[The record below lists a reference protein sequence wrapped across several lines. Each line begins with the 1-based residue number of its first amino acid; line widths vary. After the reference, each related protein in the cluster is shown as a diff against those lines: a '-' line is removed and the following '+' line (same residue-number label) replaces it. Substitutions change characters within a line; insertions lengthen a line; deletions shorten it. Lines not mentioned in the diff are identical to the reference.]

1 MTDYRFSLSL
11 FTIEVNGTPTVA
23 LQAKRHRDAER
34 LCEHDRLRTKLST
47 LTSHGIPLCDT
58 SATMKV
64 RLATTEE
71 AVHYRQAT
79 QSTEPSSAISLLRM
93 TRLPSDHT
101 APAPTGRPRR
111 TGAAWRCCPRDRQSN
126 HRFI

>member
-1 MTDYRFSLSL
+1 MMDHRFSLSI

-23 LQAKRHRDAER
+23 LQAKKHRDAER

-47 LTSHGIPLCDT
+47 LTSHGIPLCDAR
-58 SATMKV
+58 ATMKV

-79 QSTEPSSAISLLRM
+79 QSTEPSSAFNIVYLVDL
-93 TRLPSDHT
+93 D
-101 APAPTGRPRR
+101 G
-111 TGAAWRCCPRDRQSN
+111 
-126 HRFI
+126 